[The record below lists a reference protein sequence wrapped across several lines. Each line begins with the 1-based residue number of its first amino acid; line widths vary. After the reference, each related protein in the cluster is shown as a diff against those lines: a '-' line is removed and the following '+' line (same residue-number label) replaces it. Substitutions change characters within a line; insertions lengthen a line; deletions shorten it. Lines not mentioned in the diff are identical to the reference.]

1 MGVLFGTTVDT
12 KSPTFAILTDDAA
25 IAAQAVE
32 IILST
37 PNGSLWSS
45 PESGDD
51 LASYVGRG
59 LTSDQFAAI
68 PRQVENAITT
78 DPRFARA
85 DVTARATYTGGGG
98 AALKLEIVVY
108 PKGAEDTPIPLV
120 GTASA
125 ELVQIITRGL

>member
-1 MGVLFGTTVDT
+1 MGILFGTTVDIN
-12 KSPTFAILTDDAA
+12 SPTFALLTDDAA
-25 IAAQAVE
+25 IAAQAIE
-32 IILST
+32 LILST

-59 LTSDQFAAI
+59 LTPAQLAAI
-68 PRQVENAITT
+68 PRQIENAITT

-85 DVTARATYTGGGG
+85 DVTAKATYTGGGA
-98 AALKLEIVVY
+98 AALKLAIVVY
-108 PKGAEDTPIPLV
+108 PKGAEDIPIPLV